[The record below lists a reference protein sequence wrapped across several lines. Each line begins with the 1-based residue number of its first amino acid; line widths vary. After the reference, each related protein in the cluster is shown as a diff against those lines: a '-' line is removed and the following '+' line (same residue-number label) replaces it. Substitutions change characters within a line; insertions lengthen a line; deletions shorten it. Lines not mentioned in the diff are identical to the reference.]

1 MTNAEN
7 LKKCLDEVFQ
17 KEKELLKAL
26 EPFGVNFPKSGYNII
41 MAIKRGERILDH
53 VTVGN
58 GEYKS

>member
-7 LKKCLDEVFQ
+7 LQKCLDEVLE

-26 EPFGVNFPKSGYNII
+26 TPFGINFQPSDYNILVV
-41 MAIKRGERILDH
+41 IKNAEKIVKH